1 MRLILQKSVLSTMRG
16 LETPVSG
23 CPPYLSPGLELSN
36 SVNLRGDTWHPSPG
50 PSSSHNSGKV
60 STNFLKNIH
69 CFGKKK
75 YVVF

>member
-1 MRLILQKSVLSTMRG
+1 MRLILQKSVLSTMRE

-23 CPPYLSPGLELSN
+23 CPPYLSPGLEPRS

-60 STNFLKNIH
+60 STNF
-69 CFGKKK
+69 KKK
-75 YVVF
+75 YSLF